1 MATSPLV
8 AWTEK
13 VLYEFDAFRV
23 DPVRRRLLRAG
34 EQVPLTPKAF
44 SILMVLLESRG
55 EVVEKEA
62 LIRRVWPDAYVTE
75 ANLTQNISALRKA
88 LGERANDH
96 RYVVTVPG
104 LGYSFVAEVV
114 EIPRESSGEMPVVAT
129 APPAVVTA
137 EPASEPPP
145 AEGFEVVRPDSEASV
160 QPSPPHSGRRWPLFA
175 GLALG
180 FLLAVG
186 GLGLIA
192 LIQRRPS
199 APQAGGA
206 SGTDRPAVRR
216 PAVAVLSLRNLSADR
231 RQSWLSIAL
240 SEMLITELSV
250 GSKTRVVSGEE
261 IARLRDTLSRPGI
274 EELGAENLRRLH
286 ERLGANLVVTGS
298 YLALGDAAA
307 AKIRID
313 LRVVK
318 VPEGETV
325 ASLAEMGREEDLFEV
340 VSRLG
345 QRVRR
350 SLGWEDLSPAQAKA
364 VQALQPANPT
374 AARHYSEGLARLRA
388 FDSRGARDLLQQAA
402 EADPGSAKIRSALSL
417 AWMGLG
423 YDAQAR
429 TAAEEAVRLAATLP
443 KEERLAIE
451 ARFHEAK
458 KDWRKASEIYRSLW
472 TFYPDHLEYGLRLAS
487 ALSAAGRG
495 SEALAAVAELRRLP
509 PPGGEDA
516 RIDLAE
522 AQVAKRMANLTL
534 QLRAAESAA
543 RKGRRSGES
552 QVLAEALMLRGDG
565 LLLSGRPQD
574 SVPVYEEARGLFARS
589 GDPSIMAVLLT
600 HLGVA
605 LHEQGDL
612 AAAEKMYEASLATL
626 SRIGSVQGVA
636 LLLANLGSLY
646 KDRGD
651 LPRAQE
657 RLEKALASYQ
667 ESGDRVLGART
678 LNALGTVLAAR
689 GDLAGARQ
697 RYEQALTIARQTGN
711 RIDEARAVR
720 GLGTDLALQ
729 DSLKEALRLH
739 DQAYGLAEKVGDPV
753 RGASM
758 LAAAAED
765 LMRLGNLREARRR
778 LTQGL
783 AMKRQGHDKIGV
795 AEALSLLARLE
806 HRLGDLAAAEK
817 HSREE
822 LALAREIG
830 SPSLTAAAQRDQG
843 RWRLASGDLAGAR
856 RQLAAAVS
864 SHAGQGEALAAA
876 AARLELAGA
885 ARLAGEPGEASRLAA
900 QVAEW
905 YGERGMSGYRARALA
920 LLSQALLDEG
930 RTTEAWRTAGQA
942 HAISEP
948 SEDLELQIAVV
959 TAMAPAGAAAGEGAA
974 SLGHLRWAIAE
985 AARIGDVAAGLE
997 ARLVLGALQLKT
1009 GDAIAGRATLE
1020 AVGRDA
1026 QARGFQGVA
1035 RRAAALLVGPAVP
1048 LG

>member
-1 MATSPLV
+1 MATSPL
-8 AWTEK
+8 AARTEK

-44 SILMVLLESRG
+44 SILMVLLENQG
-55 EVVEKEA
+55 DVVEKES

-104 LGYSFVAEVV
+104 FGYSFVAEVV
-114 EIPRESSGEMPVVAT
+114 EIPRESSGEMPVIAA
-129 APPAVVTA
+129 APA
-137 EPASEPPP
+137 EPASEPPQVEEP
-145 AEGFEVVRPDSEASV
+145 EVARPGPRAFV
-160 QPSPPHSGRRWPLFA
+160 QPSPPPGGRRWPLFA

-180 FLLAVG
+180 FLLGVG
-186 GLGLIA
+186 GLGLVA

-199 APQAGGA
+199 SPPAGGA
-206 SGTDRPAVRR
+206 AGAVRPAAIRR

-231 RQSWLSIAL
+231 RQDWLSIAL
-240 SEMLITELSV
+240 SEMLSTELSA
-250 GSKTRVVSGEE
+250 GSQARVISGEE
-261 IARLRDTLSRPGI
+261 IARLGDTLSLQ
-274 EELGAENLRRLH
+274 ELSAESLRRLH
-286 ERLGANLVVTGS
+286 ELLGSNLAVTGS
-298 YLALGDAAA
+298 YLALGDAGASR
-307 AKIRID
+307 IRID
-313 LRVVK
+313 LRVLK

-325 ASLAEMGREEDLFEV
+325 ASLAEVGREEDLFEL

-345 QRVRR
+345 LRLRR
-350 SLGWEDLSPAQAKA
+350 GLHWEELSPAEARA

-374 AARHYSEGLARLRA
+374 AARYYAEGLSRLRA
-388 FDSRGARDLLQQAA
+388 FDSRGARDLLRQAA
-402 EADPGSAKIRSALSL
+402 AADPGSAMIRSALSL

-423 YDAQAR
+423 SDAEAR
-429 TAAEEAVRLAATLP
+429 AAAEEAVQLAATLP

-451 ARFHEAK
+451 ARFNEAK

-472 TFYPDHLEYGLRLAS
+472 TFYPDRPEYGLRLAG

-495 SEALAAVAELRRLP
+495 AEALAAVAELRKLP
-509 PPGGEDA
+509 LRAGDDP

-522 AQVAKRMANLTL
+522 AQVAKRMANLGL

-543 RKGRRSGES
+543 KKGRRSGES

-574 SVPVYEEARGLFARS
+574 AIPVYEEARGLFARS
-589 GDPSIMAVLLT
+589 GDPSVMAVLLT

-605 LHEQGDL
+605 LHEEGDL
-612 AAAEKMYEASLATL
+612 AGAERTYQASLATL

-657 RLEKALASYQ
+657 LLEKALASYQ

-689 GDLAGARQ
+689 GDLAGGRQ
-697 RYEQALTIARQTGN
+697 RFEQTLAIARQTGN
-711 RIDEARAVR
+711 RIDEARAIR

-739 DQAYGLAEKVGDPV
+739 DQAYGLARQVGDPV

-758 LAAAAED
+758 LAAGAED
-765 LMRLGNLREARRR
+765 LMRLGNLHEARRR

-783 AMKRQGHDKIGV
+783 AMKRQGHDKIGT
-795 AEALSLLARLE
+795 AEMLSLLARLQY
-806 HRLGDLAAAEK
+806 RLGDLAAAEK
-817 HSREE
+817 LSREQ
-822 LALAREIG
+822 LALAGGIG
-830 SPSLTAAAQRDQG
+830 SPSLTATALRDLG
-843 RWRLASGDLAGAR
+843 RCRLAAGDLAGAR
-856 RQLAAAVS
+856 RHLAAAVR
-864 SHAGQGEALAAA
+864 SHADHGEALAAA
-876 AARLELAGA
+876 AARLELAGS
-885 ARLAGEPGEASRLAA
+885 ARLAGEPAEASRLAA
-900 QVAEW
+900 QVADW

-930 RTTEAWRTAGQA
+930 RIAEAWRTAGQA

-948 SEDLELQIAVV
+948 SEDLELQLVVV
-959 TAMAPAGAAAGEGAA
+959 TAMAPAGVAAGEGAA
-974 SLGHLRWAIAE
+974 SLGHLSWAIAE

-997 ARLVLGALQLKT
+997 ARLILGALQLKT

-1020 AVGRDA
+1020 VVRRDA
-1026 QARGFQGVA
+1026 QTRGFQGVA
-1035 RRAAALLVGPAVP
+1035 RRAAALLVGQAVP